1 MRRPTPCPSSTPKA
15 GGTRGILSPQAPPVC
30 RTQQG
35 VARRPRY
42 GRRARTPR
50 RRPTVRLQ
58 STERLR
64 LPQRPLGPP
73 FLPHIAN
80 DNRSRWKIARTQG
93 LRQRGREHR
102 RPCTERTA
110 VPAIPRRSNSSPH
123 RSLYSLAPTIIHAKR
138 KQRAKPSRI
147 VPRPNRT
154 TACPI
159 PSIISTRI
167 PSENKIEIRPLA
179 LSYIIVCAASTPPRA
194 SHSQVRTRAIRRFP
208 LLDKLKCYRHVVAR
222 QP

>member
-1 MRRPTPCPSSTPKA
+1 MPCPPSTPKA
-15 GGTRGILSPQAPPVC
+15 RGTRGILSPQAPPVC

-35 VARRPRY
+35 VARRPRS
-42 GRRARTPR
+42 GRRARTTR
-50 RRPTVRLQ
+50 QRPTVRLQ
-58 STERLR
+58 SAERLR

-73 FLPHIAN
+73 YHPHIAN
-80 DNRSRWKIARTQG
+80 GNRSKRKIARTQG
-93 LRQRGREHR
+93 LQQRGREHR
-102 RPCTERTA
+102 RPRTERTA
-110 VPAIPRRSNSSPH
+110 APAIPERPNSSPH
-123 RSLYSLAPTIIHAKR
+123 RSLYSPAPTIIQAKR

-147 VPRPNRT
+147 VLRSSRT
-154 TACPI
+154 TADPI

-167 PSENKIEIRPLA
+167 PSENKIGIRPLA

-208 LLDKLKCYRHVVAR
+208 LFDKLKCSRHVVAR